1 MQNPTK
7 NLFVFSA
14 LFLLNLSVIQ
24 NTFAQGYAANVSL
37 GLGNV
42 VGFNHPQGKIQL
54 GIMCVRSI
62 LEDRVQMGI
71 EISMGGNFIPGE
83 SVVDDINGVEIIDA
97 TNANWMGIQYKGRYF
112 IAGESLRPFIGLG
125 IGANNYWFNV
135 NTVEDE
141 TVNRWNFGFT
151 PEIGLGIDKFN
162 LALRYIFGG
171 TTPDFN
177 GTRPVEYGGNEVA
190 ITSESLNLILLTFG
204 YTFSFGG

>member
-1 MQNPTK
+1 MKRLFFAISLLLSLLFP
-7 NLFVFSA
+7 NLGM
-14 LFLLNLSVIQ
+14 
-24 NTFAQGYAANVSL
+24 AQSYAANVSL

-97 TNANWMGIQYKGRYF
+97 TNANWTGIQYKGRYF
-112 IAGESLRPFIGLG
+112 IAGETLRPFVGLG
-125 IGANNYWFNV
+125 IGVNNYWFNV
-135 NTVEDE
+135 NTVEAE

-171 TTPDFN
+171 TTPEFN

-190 ITSESLNLILLTFG
+190 ITSESLNLVLLTFG
-204 YTFSFGG
+204 YTFSFK

>member
-1 MQNPTK
+1 MSNAVK
-7 NLFVFSA
+7 KLLAVGA
-14 LFLLNLSVIQ
+14 LLILNLGLINGVS
-24 NTFAQGYAANVSL
+24 AQGYAANVSL

-71 EISMGGNFIPGE
+71 EISMGGNFIPGDSE
-83 SVVDDINGVEIIDA
+83 ADDITRIEIIDA
-97 TNANWMGIQYKGRYF
+97 ANANWTGIQYKGRYF
-112 IAGESLRPFIGLG
+112 LAGESLRPFVGLG

-135 NTVEDE
+135 NTVEEE

-151 PEIGLGIDKFN
+151 PEIGLGINKFN

-171 TTPDFN
+171 STPEFK
-177 GTRPVEYGGNEVA
+177 GTRPVAYGGNEVVL
-190 ITSESLNLILLTFG
+190 TSENLNIILLTVG
-204 YTFSFGG
+204 YTFSFN

>member
-1 MQNPTK
+1 MKRLFFAISLLLSLLFP
-7 NLFVFSA
+7 NLGM
-14 LFLLNLSVIQ
+14 
-24 NTFAQGYAANVSL
+24 AQGYAANVSL

-97 TNANWMGIQYKGRYF
+97 TNANWTGIQYKGRYF

-135 NTVEDE
+135 NTVDAE

-151 PEIGLGIDKFN
+151 PEIGLGINKFN

-177 GTRPVEYGGNEVA
+177 GTRPVEYGGNEVV
-190 ITSESLNLILLTFG
+190 ITSENLNVILLTFG